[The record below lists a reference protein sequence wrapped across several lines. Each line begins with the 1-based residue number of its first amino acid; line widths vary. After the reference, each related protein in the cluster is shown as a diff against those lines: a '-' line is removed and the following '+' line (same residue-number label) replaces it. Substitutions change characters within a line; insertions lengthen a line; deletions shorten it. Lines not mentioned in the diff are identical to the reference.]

1 MIADEGFMHEALN
14 RALNGWGVTH
24 PNPMVGA
31 VIVEDGKIVAGG
43 FHARDGGPHAEREAL
58 DALGRAPRENAILY
72 VTLEPCSTPG
82 RTGACTEA
90 IIAAG
95 IKRVVVGATDP
106 SPVHNGRGFAILREA
121 GVEVITGILE
131 KECADL
137 NLIFNHWAVKRTPL
151 FAAKSATTLDGRI
164 ACRTGDSQWITG
176 EVARSDVHRWR
187 RLFPA
192 IAVGAGTV
200 AKDNPRLTARLPM
213 ESEWCPVRF
222 VFDGRL
228 RSVVDRN
235 MPRLYTDEFHART
248 IVVTTQ
254 HGGLGYVRKLK
265 SLGVQVWIFD
275 SATQR
280 VPLEDFR
287 RQCAE
292 SGITGVLFEGGSELV
307 SQCAL
312 ERQLDYFFAYCAP
325 LLLADERAKP
335 MLSGFRTENLAQ
347 ALRLTEVRHEVLGSD
362 ILVRGRVAYP
372 EKLQIDE
379 TTFSLG

>member
-1 MIADEGFMHEALN
+1 
-14 RALNGWGVTH
+14 
-24 PNPMVGA
+24 
-31 VIVEDGKIVAGG
+31 
-43 FHARDGGPHAEREAL
+43 
-58 DALGRAPRENAILY
+58 
-72 VTLEPCSTPG
+72 
-82 RTGACTEA
+82 
-90 IIAAG
+90 
-95 IKRVVVGATDP
+95 
-106 SPVHNGRGFAILREA
+106 
-121 GVEVITGILE
+121 
-131 KECADL
+131 
-137 NLIFNHWAVKRTPL
+137 
-151 FAAKSATTLDGRI
+151 
-164 ACRTGDSQWITG
+164 
-176 EVARSDVHRWR
+176 
-187 RLFPA
+187 
-192 IAVGAGTV
+192 
-200 AKDNPRLTARLPM
+200 M

>member
-1 MIADEGFMHEALN
+1 MMVDEGFMREALD
-14 RALNGWGVTH
+14 RALNGWGTTH

-31 VIVEDGKIVAGG
+31 VIVEDGKVVATG
-43 FHARDGGPHAEREAL
+43 FHASDGGPHAERVAL
-58 DALGRAPRENAILY
+58 DSLERAPRKGAALY
-72 VTLEPCSTPG
+72 VTLEPCSTEG
-82 RTGACTEA
+82 RTGACTKA
-90 IIAAG
+90 IIASG
-95 IKRVVVGATDP
+95 IRRVVVGATDP
-106 SPVHNGRGFAILREA
+106 FPAHQGRGFAILREA
-121 GVEVITGILE
+121 GIEVVTGVLE
-131 KECADL
+131 RECTDL
-137 NLIFNHWAVKRTPL
+137 NLIFNHWAAKKSPL
-151 FAAKSATTLDGRI
+151 LAAKSAVTLDGRI

-176 EVARSDVHRWR
+176 EESRSDVHRWR

-200 AKDNPRLTARLPM
+200 AKDNPRLTARLPG
-213 ESEWCPVRF
+213 EPEWCPIRF

-228 RSVVDRN
+228 RTVVDRN

-280 VPLEDFR
+280 APLEDFR

-292 SGITGVLFEGGSELV
+292 FGITGVFFEGGPELV
-307 SQCAL
+307 SQCAR
-312 ERQLDYFFAYCAP
+312 ERQLDYFFTYCAP
-325 LLLADERAKP
+325 LFLADERAKP
-335 MLSGFRTENLAQ
+335 MLSGFRTEKLAH
-347 ALRLTEVRHEVLGSD
+347 ALRLTDVRHEVLGSD
-362 ILVRGRVAYP
+362 ILVRGRMAYP

-379 TTFSLG
+379 STFSLD